1 MGRRSGDPMGLFSG
15 RGPEIVIDVT
25 SLTLEG
31 G

>member
-15 RGPEIVIDVT
+15 RCPEIAIDVT